1 MSQDGDGQGQ
11 GAGSTAP
18 AGTTQPSGGADPGQ
32 TTPPRPPL
40 AAEVLSKCDD
50 IIERYRAG
58 SVAKVRAYIELQKAI
73 PADDEKVFEDALSAQ
88 MRAIDS
94 VDRLRHGGGERGS
107 ATANGLLGQAQPPGA
122 DGDGPSGNPSES
134 VGEDHARK
142 RLRSPRLD
150 ADEDEDTV
158 ATPRKRTNPRLFA
171 WTVGDEIDR
180 AILHPVVVETN
191 RQLENFSRDL
201 KGAETDLHNSSSKPQ
216 YPLREWTSLLTGQ
229 AADFDRVIN
238 GIYTV
243 NVSQRAVQRIGDL
256 ELSLGHV
263 APTKTVKDHSDWVIA
278 WNAVRRATV
287 FVFPHLKEDL
297 DAYAEHILGF
307 FSAFPGNSAYH
318 LRVINYDRAVR
329 IRIAERRNLRFTDF
343 ISFSDLQLMW
353 IHGPIAAL
361 PQGEDGH
368 VSAPRARLANGARR
382 DPCRRWN
389 AGNCPNTTASCRYAH
404 VCRRCRSN
412 RHTEAACSKTD

>member
-1 MSQDGDGQGQ
+1 MDKDKELAQQPLLARLSPAEGPIPAKRRLLDRLSLPRFSRSATTSSRD
-11 GAGSTAP
+11 TAP
-18 AGTTQPSGGADPGQ
+18 ALLQRLGPISNSKRRSPQ
-32 TTPPRPPL
+32 TTR
-40 AAEVLSKCDD
+40 
-50 IIERYRAG
+50 
-58 SVAKVRAYIELQKAI
+58 
-73 PADDEKVFEDALSAQ
+73 SAQ

-94 VDRLRHGGGERGS
+94 VDRLRHGGGERGCT
-107 ATANGLLGQAQPPGA
+107 TASGLLGQAQPPGA
-122 DGDGPSGNPSES
+122 DGDGPSGNPPES
-134 VGEDHARK
+134 LGGDPARK
-142 RLRSPRLD
+142 RLCSPRLD

-158 ATPRKRTNPRLFA
+158 ATPRKRINPRLFA

-180 AILHPVVVETN
+180 AILHPAVVETN

-201 KGAETDLHNSSSKPQ
+201 KGAETDLHNSSSKPH
-216 YPLREWTSLLTGQ
+216 LLTGQ

-278 WNAVRRATV
+278 WNAVRRAT
-287 FVFPHLKEDL
+287 EDL
-297 DAYAEHILGF
+297 DAYTEHILGF
-307 FSAFPGNSAYH
+307 FSTFPGNSTYH
-318 LRVINYDRAVR
+318 LRVINYDRAVC
-329 IRIAERRNLRFTDF
+329 IRVAERRNLCFTDF

-368 VSAPRARLANGARR
+368 VSAPRARLANGTRR

-412 RHTEAACSKTD
+412 RHTEAACSKSD